1 MIRIGNHTAKTGQHI
16 GQKEARTDNRVD
28 GSARNLTE
36 CASHTTVR
44 TVLVYGGS
52 QTDGFNKM

>member
-1 MIRIGNHTAKTGQHI
+1 MINLIRHI
-16 GQKEARTDNRVD
+16 FGRKEPHAANRVD

-44 TVLVYGGS
+44 TGLVYGGS
-52 QTDGFNKM
+52 QIDGLSFV

>member
-1 MIRIGNHTAKTGQHI
+1 MQDSNSKENSGVDNK
-16 GQKEARTDNRVD
+16 GQKRRATANRVD

-44 TVLVYGGS
+44 TGLVYGGS
-52 QTDGFNKM
+52 

>member
-1 MIRIGNHTAKTGQHI
+1 VDK
-16 GQKEARTDNRVD
+16 KEARTANRVD

-52 QTDGFNKM
+52 